1 MIKAYPGNTND
12 CQVTYHLNKTGQP
25 YFVVYYKG
33 GACIRTSAKD
43 VGRVFGI
50 AKFTPGVN
58 AIRDWCKEVNG
69 EQMVPAQTPVT
80 ATDHGDLT
88 AQNA

>member
-1 MIKAYPGNTND
+1 MIKAYPGNTNETI
-12 CQVTYHLNKTGQP
+12 VTYHRNNTGGQH

-33 GACIRTSAKD
+33 SACIRTTAKE

-58 AIRDWCKEVNG
+58 AIRDWCKEVSG
-69 EQMVPAQTPVT
+69 EQPAEPK
-80 ATDHGDLT
+80 A
-88 AQNA
+88 